1 MRKMFSAA
9 VLTVAALSAA
19 LLAGCKSE
27 EDFRNERAEN
37 AMKHFETSRFKQ
49 PADGKVLT
57 LRDCIELAQKNNLE
71 LKVRQLEEQVAREQK
86 TAEMLGML
94 PELNI
99 KNSFTAR
106 SNTAASSSRK
116 LEGSGMTY
124 GYSTSTDRNV
134 NVFSTELALSTLD
147 FGLAFF
153 NTVQAGDREL
163 MRQQRLRRTSQ
174 NLTLDVVKSYFRV
187 AAAQRAIGITRKLL
201 EDCRGRYE
209 LIEKL
214 SKSKAITPFRAFDET
229 RQFVDMEKRLTNY
242 IRSYENSCVELRALL
257 GLDPSGQIRLDESV
271 LDTIPRMEFPD
282 LALMEQIALL
292 ERPELYETDMRKHVN
307 VTECRKELVKMIPSA
322 RLFIDFNNDNNSYLY
337 HASWY
342 GIGIT
347 AAYNLL
353 KLPQHIAAYMA
364 YDSMADAEEARA
376 YSLGVGIMAQVRI
389 SHADLLSVKER
400 FAIDDRVCKTYRKN
414 LQWALANS
422 KTTGELSQLELDH
435 IRLETAEKEIARTV
449 SLGNM
454 YVAYFQV
461 LNTLGV
467 SKIDADSVDSLKSEL
482 EAARLRAEGEL
493 LKAETAYN
501 KKLTARPEKKP
512 ANGEAVRE
520 KSNFDLVNQPL
531 TTLGVSEGLAS
542 GR

>member
-1 MRKMFSAA
+1 MRKTFFSA
-9 VLTVAALSAA
+9 VLTVAVLAA
-19 LLAGCKSE
+19 AVLAGCKSE

-37 AMKHFETSRFKQ
+37 AMKHFEASRFKQ
-49 PADGKVLT
+49 PADGKTLT

-94 PELNI
+94 PELNV
-99 KNSFTAR
+99 KNTFTAR
-106 SNTAASSSRK
+106 SNTAASSSEK
-116 LEGSGMTY
+116 ITGSGMTY

-134 NVFSTELALSTLD
+134 NVFSTEVALSTLD

-153 NTVQAGDREL
+153 NTVQAHDREL
-163 MRQQRLRRTSQ
+163 MKRQRLRRTSQ
-174 NLTLDVVKSYFRV
+174 NLTLDVVKSYFKV

-229 RQFVDMEKRLTNY
+229 RQFVDMEKRLTSY
-242 IRSYENSCVELRALL
+242 IRNYENSCVELRALL
-257 GLDPSGQIRLDESV
+257 GLDPSGKIRVDESV
-271 LDTIPRMEFPD
+271 LDSIPRMEFPE
-282 LALMEQIALL
+282 LTLLEQIALL
-292 ERPELYETDMRKHVN
+292 ERPELYETDMRKHIN
-307 VTECRKELVKMIPSA
+307 VTECRKELVKMMPSA
-322 RLFIDFNNDNNSYLY
+322 RVFIDFTKDNNSYLY

-353 KLPQHIAAYMA
+353 KLPQHIASYMA
-364 YDSMADAEEARA
+364 YDSMADAEAAKA

-389 SHADLLSVKER
+389 SHSDLMSVKER
-400 FAIDDRVCKTYRKN
+400 FAIDDRVYNAYRKN
-414 LQWALANS
+414 LDWAVANRKS
-422 KTTGELSQLELDH
+422 TGELSQLELDH
-435 IRLETAEKEIARTV
+435 IRLETAEKEITRIV

-467 SKIDADSVDSLKSEL
+467 SKIDSESLDAVKAEL
-482 EAARLRAEGEL
+482 NAARVRAEGEL
-493 LKAETAYN
+493 ARAEAEYN
-501 KKLTARPEKKP
+501 SRLTRAEAKKSSEKP
-512 ANGEAVRE
+512 AE
-520 KSNFDLVNQPL
+520 KPFDLVNQPL
-531 TTLGVSEGLAS
+531 TTLGGSDDLTGSL
-542 GR
+542 